1 MILHPLLSNL
11 NSDADVKGKL
21 FHKNLSINS
30 GAKLEIT
37 ALTSK
42 EIKNLRKD

>member
-1 MILHPLLSNL
+1 MILHLPTIHL